1 MNMSFIDWGIVIV
14 FLVFVV
20 AMGYRTKKYAGDVA
34 NFLAAGRCAGRYLI
48 AVAGGVAGWGAI
60 SAVAAFEMYYRG
72 GFSIQWWFLLLM
84 VANLIASISGW
95 VIYRFRQTR
104 ALTVAQFLE
113 QRYSRKFRIF
123 AGILCWFSGIMNFG
137 LFPAVGARFFVY
149 FCGFPETISVVG
161 LSISTYA
168 LIMFV
173 LLAMVLYL
181 LFTGG
186 QIAVI
191 VTDFFQ
197 GLFCNIIFI
206 ILMVAMAGVFT
217 WSQLT
222 EAMNMAPAG
231 QSMLHPFE
239 AAKTPDFNMWF
250 YLIGFFSLFYTW
262 VVGGGTQGFEV
273 AAINPHEARMG
284 KILNNWR
291 AIAQQLILIILP
303 LCAFAFLNHPSFAGL
318 AQKAQML
325 ISNVHGHGTVET
337 ETLQKQMTVP
347 IAMSLFLA
355 KGLIGAVCAVILAA
369 FIANHQSYMH
379 SWGIIFI
386 QDVVMPLYKKPLTPR
401 QHINLLR
408 WSILGVA
415 VFIFIFGLLYRQNE
429 YLLMFMV
436 FTGTI
441 YMGGAGAAVIGGL
454 YWKRGTTAGAWS
466 AMILGV
472 ILAFGGQII
481 RRIWPE
487 FPVNSNWI
495 FAIAI
500 VSCSLL
506 YIIVSL
512 LGRRQVDMDKLLHR
526 GKYAISDDAVALD
539 KTPLTGFKALIAMG
553 PEFTFWDK
561 VVYLSSI
568 GWTLLLCAVFI
579 IGTVLNLVFDVK
591 VETWMKFWW
600 VYVIIMF
607 VLSVLTTVWF
617 IIGGIVDYRKMFRL
631 LKTRSTDESD
641 DGRVF
646 QHLAK
651 EAVKTGKVTDVS
663 KAD

>member
-1 MNMSFIDWGIVIV
+1 MNMSILDWGIVFG
-14 FLVFVV
+14 FLGFVII
-20 AMGYRTKKYAGDVA
+20 MGYRTRKYSGSVA

-60 SAVAAFEMYYRG
+60 SAVAGFELYYVG

-84 VANLIASISGW
+84 VANLVASISGW
-95 VIYRFRQTR
+95 IIYRFRQTR

-113 QRYSRKFRIF
+113 QRYSRRFRIF

-149 FCGFPETISVVG
+149 FCGFPET
-161 LSISTYA
+161 LSIGGFQIATYS

-173 LLAMVLYL
+173 LLALVLYL

-197 GLFCNIIFI
+197 GLFCNIIFV
-206 ILMVAMAGVFT
+206 ILMIAMAGLFT
-217 WSQLT
+217 WAQLT
-222 EAMNMAPAG
+222 DALNMAPAG

-303 LCAFAFLNHPSFAGL
+303 LCAFTVLHHPSFATL
-318 AQKAQML
+318 AQKAQTL
-325 ISNVHGHGTVET
+325 ISAVHGVGATET
-337 ETLQKQMTVP
+337 ATLQKQMTVP
-347 IAMSLFLA
+347 ITMSVFLA
-355 KGLIGAVCAVILAA
+355 KGLLGAVCSIILAA

-386 QDVVMPLYKKPLTPR
+386 QDVVLPLRKKPLTPK

-415 VFIFIFGLLYRQNE
+415 VFIFLFGLIYRQNE

-466 AMILGV
+466 ALILGV
-472 ILAFGGQII
+472 VLAFAGQII

-487 FPVNSNWI
+487 FPLNSNWI
-495 FAIAI
+495 FAIAM

-512 LGRRQVDMDKLLHR
+512 LGRQQIDMDRLLHR
-526 GKYAISDDAVALD
+526 GKYAISDDAVARD
-539 KTPLTGFKALIAMG
+539 ETPVRGFKALIAMG
-553 PEFTFWDK
+553 PEFTLWDK

-568 GWTLLLCAVFI
+568 GWTLLLCVVFI
-579 IGTVLNLVFDVK
+579 VGTFCNLLLDVK
-591 VETWMKFWW
+591 LETWTQFWW
-600 VYVIIMF
+600 VYVVIMF
-607 VLSVLTTVWF
+607 VLSVITTVWF
-617 IIGGIVDYRKMFRL
+617 IIGGIRDYRKMFYL
-631 LKTRSTDESD
+631 LRTRKVDDTDN
-641 DGRVF
+641 GRVS
-646 QHLAK
+646 QHLA
-651 EAVKTGKVTDVS
+651 EMAVEE
-663 KAD
+663 

>member
-1 MNMSFIDWGIVIV
+1 MNMSFLDLAIVIG
-14 FLVFVV
+14 FLIFVI
-20 AMGYRTKKYAGDVA
+20 AMGYRTKKYAGNVA

-72 GFSIQWWFLLLM
+72 GFSIQWWFLLMM
-84 VANLIASISGW
+84 VANLIASLSGW
-95 VIYRFRQTR
+95 IIYRFRQTR

-113 QRYSRKFRIF
+113 QRYSRRFRIF

-149 FCGFPETISVVG
+149 FCGLPETVSLAG
-161 LSISTYA
+161 LNISTYA
-168 LIMFV
+168 IIMFG
-173 LLAMVLYL
+173 LLTLVLYL

-206 ILMVAMAGVFT
+206 ILMVALAGVFT
-217 WSQLT
+217 WSQIT
-222 EAMNMAPAG
+222 EALNMAPQG
-231 QSMLHPFE
+231 QSMIHPFE

-250 YLIGFFSLFYTW
+250 YIIGFFSLFYTW

-303 LCAFAFLNHPSFAGL
+303 LCAFTFLRHPDFANF
-318 AQKAQML
+318 AEKANAL
-325 ISNVHGHGTVET
+325 IANVHGHGAVET
-337 ETLQKQMTVP
+337 ETLQKQMAVP
-347 IAMSLFLA
+347 IAMSIFLT
-355 KGLIGAVCAVILAA
+355 KGLIGAVCAIILAA

-386 QDVVMPLYKKPLTPR
+386 QDVVMPLYKKPLTPK

-415 VFIFIFGLLYRQNE
+415 VFIFLFGLIYRQNE

-441 YMGGAGAAVIGGL
+441 YLGGAGAAVIGGL
-454 YWKRGTTAGAWS
+454 YWKRGTTAGAWT
-466 AMILGV
+466 AMIFGL
-472 ILAFGGQII
+472 IIAFAGQII

-487 FPVNSNWI
+487 FPLNSNWV

-500 VSCSLL
+500 AGCSFL
-506 YIIVSL
+506 YVVVSL
-512 LGRRQVDMDKLLHR
+512 LGKKQVDMDQLLHR

-539 KTPLTGFKALIAMG
+539 KTPVTGLKALIAMG

-568 GWTLLLCAVFI
+568 GWTLLLCAVFV
-579 IGTVLNLVFDVK
+579 IGTILNFVFK
-591 VETWMKFWW
+591 VQTQTWTKFWW
-600 VYVIIMF
+600 VYILVMF
-607 VLSVLTTVWF
+607 VLSVLTTIWF
-617 IIGGIVDYRKMFRL
+617 IVGGIRDYVKMFAL
-631 LKTRSTDESD
+631 LKVRKSDERD

-646 QHLAK
+646 EHLGQDK
-651 EAVKTGKVTDVS
+651 EKNEKVS
-663 KAD
+663 AAD